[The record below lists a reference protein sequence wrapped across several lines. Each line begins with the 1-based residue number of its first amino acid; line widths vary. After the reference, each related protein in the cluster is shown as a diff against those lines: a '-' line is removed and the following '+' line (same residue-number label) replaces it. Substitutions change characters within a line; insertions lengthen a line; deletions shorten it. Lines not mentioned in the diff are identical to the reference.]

1 MVNKS
6 FDLDNPNRLNLIE
19 RRDNLL
25 KHRWKHN
32 KNERI

>member
-1 MVNKS
+1 MVKKS

-25 KHRWKHN
+25 RHKWKYI